1 MNARTSE
8 QRSSSHLAVRSSE
21 NSSAVQQCASA
32 PRPVVAASIVKP
44 HVDDGGKFVRSCDG
58 AAGDSRIATSVAAAQ
73 GKEKEEEEDK
83 DPHGSF

>member
-21 NSSAVQQCASA
+21 NSSVVQQCASA
-32 PRPVVAASIVKP
+32 PGPVVASIVKP
-44 HVDDGGKFVRSCDG
+44 RVDDGGKFVRSCDF

-83 DPHGSF
+83 DSHGSF